1 MVARV
6 TLAEVDA
13 VRMSID
19 AALEL
24 YRTSVVPALHEQGG
38 YQGCYVLTTPE
49 GKAMVLTFW
58 EDEDAAEA
66 GLASGHY
73 HAAGRQVRDVLPLAS
88 RPRALRRRR
97 RRPAHRARG
106 ERPVMSTIFGA
117 PGRLRA
123 RRSRSRARAGARRH
137 RRHGRTQPASSSGSA
152 SATPVADPDVRH

>member
-73 HAAGRQVRDVLPLAS
+73 HAQVGKFVTFFHAPPGRELYDVGVADLPA
-88 RPRALRRRR
+88 
-97 RRPAHRARG
+97 ARG
-106 ERPVMSTIFGA
+106 ESVRP
-117 PGRLRA
+117 
-123 RRSRSRARAGARRH
+123 
-137 RRHGRTQPASSSGSA
+137 
-152 SATPVADPDVRH
+152 